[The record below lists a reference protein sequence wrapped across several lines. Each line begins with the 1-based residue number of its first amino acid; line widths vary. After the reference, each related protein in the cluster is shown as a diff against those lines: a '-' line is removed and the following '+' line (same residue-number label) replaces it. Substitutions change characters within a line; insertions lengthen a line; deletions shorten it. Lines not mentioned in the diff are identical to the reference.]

1 MMVGHGHKL
10 PLASSTGE
18 NEINIPPRLESDSEI
33 ESDIYYMIDVKQ
45 GQTEI
50 FAGIQTTNIT
60 LKNSLDEETTLHWHG
75 LIIDSEADGGPHTV
89 IQPGE
94 EKESEIYNMIDIK
107 QGQTE
112 IFAVIQ
118 TTNITLKNSLDEETT
133 LHWHGLII
141 DSEADGG
148 PHTVIQ
154 PGEEKEI
161 TFDVQQDRATLWF
174 HPHPEGKTAEQV
186 FGGLAGLL
194 YFRT

>member
-94 EKESEIYNMIDIK
+94 EKEI
-107 QGQTE
+107 T
-112 IFAVIQ
+112 FAVQ
-118 TTNITLKNSLDEETT
+118 EDKAQY
-133 LHWHGLII
+133 GL
-141 DSEADGG
+141 
-148 PHTVIQ
+148 
-154 PGEEKEI
+154 
-161 TFDVQQDRATLWF
+161 
-174 HPHPEGKTAEQV
+174 HPHPEGKWEEHVVA
-186 FGGLAGLL
+186 GLVGLL
-194 YFRT
+194 YLEHEDNGMRLNRSRIKKLKSDIK

>member
-1 MMVGHGHKL
+1 MVVHGHKQ

-18 NEINIPPRLESDSEI
+18 NEINIPPRLKRDSEI
-33 ESDIYYMIDVKQ
+33 EIDIYYMIDVKQ

-50 FAGIQTTNIT
+50 FEGIQTTNIT
-60 LKNSLDEETTLHWHG
+60 VKNSLDEETTLHWQR
-75 LIIDSEADGGPHTV
+75 LI
-89 IQPGE
+89 
-94 EKESEIYNMIDIK
+94 N
-107 QGQTE
+107 
-112 IFAVIQ
+112 
-118 TTNITLKNSLDEETT
+118 
-133 LHWHGLII
+133 

-186 FGGLAGLL
+186 
-194 YFRT
+194 